1 MLNNFIIVLTNKLSF
16 MLEHGGYWI
25 LIVVTL
31 LEGLPLIGTIIPGQT
46 IVVLAGFFAR
56 LGVINPWM
64 VVVIVALGAVL
75 GDLLGYEIGKRY
87 GMRFVEKFGPY
98 VLIKP
103 SHIDKAK
110 SLINTHTGKSIVIGR
125 FTAITRSL
133 IPFIAGSTGVHKGK
147 FWFYN
152 FLGGFIWSVC
162 SVAIG
167 YVFGASYE
175 VASKYLGRFSMIGVI
190 LAVLLILA
198 YHYVNKN
205 RHIFAKYQL
214 TALFV
219 SVVSALVFFRLTEDA
234 ISKWSFLTHMD
245 VWVSR
250 LALSAQNATGLTFSK
265 LISDIFSPTTLAF
278 GSVVLLLWA
287 LWRKYRFDALV
298 IVVAYPV
305 GTVAGYI
312 LKAVIAR
319 ERPFLM
325 LVSSHGFSF
334 PSGHATAAAIFFS
347 ILIYLAFKYIR
358 ISIWREIAISAC
370 MLMAITVALA
380 RVYMNV
386 HWLTDVIAGLALG
399 AFVVAFTVLVLRY
412 LEAMINRRKTSK
424 NF

>member
-1 MLNNFIIVLTNKLSF
+1 MLNNFIIVLTDKLSF

-31 LEGLPLIGTIIPGQT
+31 LEGMPLIGTIIPGQT
-46 IVVLAGFFAR
+46 IVVLAGFFAK
-56 LGVINPWM
+56 LGVINPWFVM
-64 VVVIVALGAVL
+64 IIVALGAVL
-75 GDLLGYEIGKRY
+75 GDLIGYEIGKRY

-103 SHIDKAK
+103 NHVEKAK
-110 SLINTHTGKSIVIGR
+110 SLINSHTGKSIIIGR
-125 FTAITRSL
+125 FTSITRSL
-133 IPFIAGSTGVHKGK
+133 IPFIAGATGVHKGK
-147 FWFYN
+147 FWVYN
-152 FLGGFIWSVC
+152 FLGGFIWAIS

-175 VASKYLGRFSMIGVI
+175 VAAKYFGRFSMIGVI

-219 SVVSALVFFRLTEDA
+219 SVVSAVVFFRLVEDA
-234 ISKWSFLTHMD
+234 FSKWSFMSHMD

-250 LALSAQNATGLTFSK
+250 LAVSAQTASGLTFSK

-278 GSVVLLLWA
+278 GSVILLVWA
-287 LWRKYRFDALV
+287 LWRRYKFDALV
-298 IVVAYPV
+298 IFLTYPI
-305 GTVAGYI
+305 GTISGYI

-319 ERPFLM
+319 ERPYLM
-325 LVSSHGFSF
+325 LIPSHGFSF

-347 ILIYLAFKYIR
+347 VVIYLAFKYIR
-358 ISIWREIAISAC
+358 NSIWREIAISAC
-370 MLMAITVALA
+370 ILMAITVALA

-386 HWLTDVIAGLALG
+386 HWLTDVVAGLALG

-412 LEAMINRRKTSK
+412 LEAMINRRKAPK